1 MEYLGGGSA
10 LDLVRCRP
18 QPWAACQAGPQD
30 RLTRGPDSAPGPPP
44 RALGSWGSLLHC
56 LGASASVGGCLQS
69 PRLMLRGP
77 GPLLACGAQVGLAPL
92 DTRAQECGSTLSSST
107 FLAKAMVAFV
117 L

>member
-1 MEYLGGGSA
+1 M
-10 LDLVRCRP
+10 
-18 QPWAACQAGPQD
+18 
-30 RLTRGPDSAPGPPP
+30 
-44 RALGSWGSLLHC
+44 
-56 LGASASVGGCLQS
+56 QS